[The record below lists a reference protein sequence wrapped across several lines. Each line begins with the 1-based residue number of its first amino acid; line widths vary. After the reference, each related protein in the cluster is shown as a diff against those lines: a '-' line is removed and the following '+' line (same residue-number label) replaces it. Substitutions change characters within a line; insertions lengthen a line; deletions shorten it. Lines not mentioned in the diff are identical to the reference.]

1 MLGLR
6 SLNGTD
12 TTAVSKTLILPHMSS
27 NLFALPK
34 LVGHRIAASEN
45 DPIDAALFEYLL
57 AGNGLF
63 VRAKRSEFAV
73 SLPLSRQ
80 KVIGLP
86 NTRTGISWKRPRIA
100 ASLWHEILSH
110 AQNEHT
116 SSSFKEEVYLIYW
129 NRLREAWQWRAS
141 GRKNTWA
148 STVANDTLPEY
159 ADCCIELH
167 THPPGALNF
176 SGADDRD
183 ELGKFRIFAILIDVH
198 DKPKIRFRCGVYEH
212 LVQIPSVWVGEMPQ
226 GIIDLNEIDALVEM
240 LS

>member
-1 MLGLR
+1 
-6 SLNGTD
+6 
-12 TTAVSKTLILPHMSS
+12 MSS
-27 NLFALPK
+27 NLIAPPK

-63 VRAKRSEFAV
+63 VRAKRTEFAV
-73 SLPLSRQ
+73 SLPLRRQ
-80 KVIGLP
+80 KVVGLP
-86 NTRTGISWKRPRIA
+86 NTRIGISWTRPPIA
-100 ASLWHEILSH
+100 ASLWQEVLSH
-110 AQNEHT
+110 AQNENP
-116 SSSFKEEVYLIYW
+116 SSGFKEEVYLIYW
-129 NRLREAWQWRAS
+129 DKVRGAWQWRAS

-148 STVANDTLPEY
+148 STVADDTLPEY

-176 SGADDRD
+176 SRADDRD

-198 DKPKIRFRCGVYEH
+198 DKPKVRFRCGVYEH
-212 LVQIPSVWVGEMPQ
+212 LVPIPAAFVGAMPE
-226 GIIDLNEIDALVEM
+226 GIIDLNEIDALVER